1 MTMIKCYLCTLTVSR
16 SHRVLVLPQH
26 IFLDSFCLSSDVSNY
41 ALPLEELPGEILI
54 SIYLILKSN
63 VCLYLILKSNVC
75 LKRYLQLAHGILI
88 FGAIR
93 QI

>member
-63 VCLYLILKSNVC
+63 VCL
-75 LKRYLQLAHGILI
+75 KRYLQLAHGILI